1 LKIKDRNF
9 AIETLKKVTENINSG
24 TKFNNIKIHIHTAD
38 VKSFVRSWKPE
49 KYGDDLSSFR
59 HSINKVKATKKPIGI
74 IEAGRAGFSFRGLA
88 PILDYDGSYLGS
100 VEFIMGF
107 SSIIK
112 KHKKLDNLSVTILST
127 SKGVASSESGKYIGD
142 FLVAQSKSLIDQDVI
157 DDSKN
162 IDMKELLKIGH
173 AATDKYF
180 YTYKE
185 IKDLNNNVQG
195 YYFLAQD
202 ISVIDEII
210 SNAEKI
216 NYMALVV
223 IVIMSGLIM
232 LSSNIL
238 LKSIVL
244 NPLHSLKDGLQ
255 SFLDFIGG
263 KRDDVQDMKII
274 HSDEIGVMMH
284 HINENIRVT
293 KAEIDQ
299 DRVVIAEVS
308 DVLEKV
314 KNGFFTYKI
323 QSSTSNHR
331 TEELK
336 NSLNSLVVDTKE
348 KLDRLTGV
356 LKDYSISKFDSTIN
370 TEGMYG
376 NIGSLSA
383 CVKMIGNNVSE
394 LLAMILNTGDKL
406 HKSTDVLSKAAKDLS
421 TSSNKQAAALEETAA
436 AVEQISSN
444 IRHTVEQSDDMN
456 QISEDTKNKAL
467 SGKDLV
473 SKTAIAMEGIDESTS
488 AINEAIT
495 IIDQIAFQTNILS
508 LNAAVE
514 AATAGEAGKGF
525 AVVAGEV
532 RNLAGRSAEAAK
544 DIKDLVTK
552 AQEQT
557 VQGREVSDK
566 MSGEF
571 DLLMQKIDK
580 TSELVNSV
588 SNASKEQFIGV
599 NQINDALMKLDQDT
613 QENARV
619 SSEIADLSEDVAHM
633 SDNLVKAAQRAT
645 FKQETREQVCDI
657 DLVFD
662 TARLKLDHIAL
673 KENAFDN
680 ISTPNYKIKDHL
692 SCNLGAWI
700 KDSENKEFASSK
712 TWSDFK
718 KIHAHV
724 HEGIQ
729 KFVDRSQA
737 KASNSEL
744 MSIAKDIEHDTI
756 KTFDTFN
763 EIKRINC
770 LTHKKDD
777 KKQEH
782 SVSNNNTNSCTANH
796 KEVKTTRPTTQTK
809 SPLTKKPSKSASEE
823 KWESF

>member
-1 LKIKDRNF
+1 
-9 AIETLKKVTENINSG
+9 
-24 TKFNNIKIHIHTAD
+24 
-38 VKSFVRSWKPE
+38 
-49 KYGDDLSSFR
+49 
-59 HSINKVKATKKPIGI
+59 
-74 IEAGRAGFSFRGLA
+74 
-88 PILDYDGSYLGS
+88 
-100 VEFIMGF
+100 MGF

-406 HKSTDVLSKAAKDLS
+406 
-421 TSSNKQAAALEETAA
+421 
-436 AVEQISSN
+436 
-444 IRHTVEQSDDMN
+444 
-456 QISEDTKNKAL
+456 
-467 SGKDLV
+467 
-473 SKTAIAMEGIDESTS
+473 
-488 AINEAIT
+488 
-495 IIDQIAFQTNILS
+495 
-508 LNAAVE
+508 
-514 AATAGEAGKGF
+514 
-525 AVVAGEV
+525 
-532 RNLAGRSAEAAK
+532 
-544 DIKDLVTK
+544 
-552 AQEQT
+552 
-557 VQGREVSDK
+557 
-566 MSGEF
+566 
-571 DLLMQKIDK
+571 QKIY
-580 TSELVNSV
+580 LHLLI
-588 SNASKEQFIGV
+588 SKQ
-599 NQINDALMKLDQDT
+599 QLL
-613 QENARV
+613 
-619 SSEIADLSEDVAHM
+619 
-633 SDNLVKAAQRAT
+633 
-645 FKQETREQVCDI
+645 
-657 DLVFD
+657 
-662 TARLKLDHIAL
+662 
-673 KENAFDN
+673 
-680 ISTPNYKIKDHL
+680 
-692 SCNLGAWI
+692 
-700 KDSENKEFASSK
+700 
-712 TWSDFK
+712 
-718 KIHAHV
+718 
-724 HEGIQ
+724 
-729 KFVDRSQA
+729 
-737 KASNSEL
+737 
-744 MSIAKDIEHDTI
+744 
-756 KTFDTFN
+756 
-763 EIKRINC
+763 
-770 LTHKKDD
+770 
-777 KKQEH
+777 KKQ
-782 SVSNNNTNSCTANH
+782 
-796 KEVKTTRPTTQTK
+796 QQQ
-809 SPLTKKPSKSASEE
+809 
-823 KWESF
+823 